1 MIPEQSSESL
11 RKKVR
16 TGKAFAQP
24 LGQPSLDMCS
34 RHPEP
39 EAGRKAG
46 ATGSGGEELRSVKA
60 RYIGLVCCV
69 QESGLHPE
77 GNGDPLK
84 GQTCVL

>member
-1 MIPEQSSESL
+1 MGSPWDPLGHLDDISRLAVLIVSSLSPWGRSVMIPEQSSESL

-16 TGKAFAQP
+16 TGKALAQP

-46 ATGSGGEELRSVKA
+46 TTGSGER
-60 RYIGLVCCV
+60 C
-69 QESGLHPE
+69 
-77 GNGDPLK
+77 
-84 GQTCVL
+84 